1 MKKFISMIL
10 SLAVLV
16 SSTVVFAQSTKIKG
30 ISVEAKTGET
40 VEIVFEI
47 ENNPGISEFDI
58 KLRWDK
64 SVLSLTD
71 SDVSLG
77 GAFDDGDVTEDRT
90 VDGKYNITWTND
102 SDVSADGVL
111 FTLEFDVSDSAK
123 IQNYFISIGV
133 NKLVNSEGNE
143 FSADLA
149 LPGVS
154 ITEIVDATQTEAPT
168 TAPTTTPTASPRPTK
183 KPSSGGGG
191 SSIISTPKPTA
202 TPTVAPTEAPTE
214 KPDDEN
220 DVFKPLFDDIKSDD
234 WYHDNVMYVFEKG
247 LMSGVSDTEFGPQ
260 VTLTRA
266 MLVTVLWRLEGEPV
280 VNYLMQFTDV
290 EAESYY
296 QEAVRWASAEGIV
309 NGVTDTE
316 FAPHKNITRE
326 QIATIM
332 HRYAQYKSYDVSV
345 GENTN
350 ILSYD
355 DASDVSEYAISAIQY
370 AVGSGL
376 ITGKTDSTLNP
387 KDNATRAE
395 IATILKRFITS
406 NE

>member
-77 GAFDDGDVTEDRT
+77 GAFDDGDVTENRT

-168 TAPTTTPTASPRPTK
+168 TAPTTAPTASPTPTK

-191 SSIISTPKPTA
+191 SAIISTPKPTA
-202 TPTVAPTEAPTE
+202 TPTVAPTEEPTE

-220 DVFKPLFDDIKSDD
+220 DVFKPLFEDIKSDD

-332 HRYAQYKSYDVSV
+332 HRYAQYKGYDVSV
-345 GENTN
+345 GEDTN

>member
-10 SLAVLV
+10 SLAILV

-77 GAFDDGDVTEDRT
+77 GAFDDGDVTENRT

-133 NKLVNSEGNE
+133 NKLVNSSGNE
-143 FSADLA
+143 FSPDLA

-154 ITEIVDATQTEAPT
+154 ITEIVDATQSEAPT
-168 TAPTTTPTASPRPTK
+168 TAPTTAPTASPTPTK

-191 SSIISTPKPTA
+191 GSIISTPKPTA

-220 DVFKPLFDDIKSDD
+220 DVFKPLFEDIKSDD

-332 HRYAQYKSYDVSV
+332 HRYAQYKGYDVSV
-345 GENTN
+345 GEDTN

-355 DASDVSEYAISAIQY
+355 DASDVSEYAISAMQY